1 MRPTLPVLRGWRKKL
16 FGDDALALKR
26 GELALAIKKG
36 EVTVLEPEA
45 LAAAEKPKDE
55 A

>member
-1 MRPTLPVLRGWRKKL
+1 MPVLRGWRKKL

-26 GELALAIKKG
+26 GELSLAIREG
-36 EVTVLEPEA
+36 EVTVLAPEV
-45 LAAAEKPKDE
+45 LAAHEPKDE

>member
-1 MRPTLPVLRGWRKKL
+1 MPVLRGWRRKL

-26 GELALAIKKG
+26 GQLALAIRKG
-36 EVTVLEPEA
+36 EVTVIEPEA
-45 LAAAEKPKDE
+45 PASLAADKPKDE